1 MTRSRLAVL
10 SLSLLAAC
18 GGGPADEPLGT
29 RQDELLVPTAA
40 VAMGDSFISGEAA
53 DNGGVD
59 YLGAVTVPGTSYVIP
74 ASNVPGNYCH
84 RSRKASIFLASLPGI
99 SARFNLAC
107 SGAESK
113 DIASPNTQY
122 SEPAQLD
129 HLAAVARSHDIK
141 LIVLSLG
148 GNDLGFADYLI
159 SCMKK
164 FALDAVN
171 PLGGTGCTPS
181 DLPDDAKFQDM
192 KNKVT
197 AAIDRIRTTMRA
209 AGKADT
215 SYRLIVQSY
224 PSPLPGRYADPFH
237 RERTLGIW
245 QYDTNW
251 VFPGLATTRFGYPGC
266 PFHEE
271 TGSSFIGASR
281 KASGILKQVASS
293 RGAELLALHDSLNG
307 YGRCERANPDES
319 AITGML
325 HADNSVW
332 QDILR
337 TGTAGT
343 KPFNVFQE
351 SMHPN
356 LRGHQLLGAC
366 LGAAYAST
374 ATSKQCLPGGLVTS
388 Y

>member
-18 GGGPADEPLGT
+18 GGEPTDEPIAA

-53 DNGGVD
+53 DDGGVD

-84 RSRKASIFLASLPGI
+84 RSRKASLFLAALPGI

-122 SEPAQLD
+122 NEPAQLD

-164 FALDAVN
+164 FALDAAN
-171 PLGGTGCTPS
+171 PLGGTGCTAS
-181 DLPDDAKFQDM
+181 DLPSDTQFQDM
-192 KNKVT
+192 KNKVS

-215 SYRLIVQSY
+215 SYRLLLQSY
-224 PSPLPGRYADPFH
+224 PSPLPSRYADPFH
-237 RERTLGIW
+237 RERFLGIW
-245 QYDTNW
+245 QYDTSW
-251 VFPGLATTRFGYPGC
+251 VFPNLATTRFGYPGC

-271 TGSSFIGASR
+271 TGASFIAASR
-281 KASGILKQVASS
+281 KASDILKQVAAS
-293 RGAELLALHDSLNG
+293 RGAELLALHDSLKG
-307 YGRCERANPDES
+307 YGRCERTSPDES

-337 TGTAGT
+337 TGSAGT

-366 LGAAYAST
+366 LSAAYAST
-374 ATSKQCLPGGLVTS
+374 AASKQCLPGGSVTT